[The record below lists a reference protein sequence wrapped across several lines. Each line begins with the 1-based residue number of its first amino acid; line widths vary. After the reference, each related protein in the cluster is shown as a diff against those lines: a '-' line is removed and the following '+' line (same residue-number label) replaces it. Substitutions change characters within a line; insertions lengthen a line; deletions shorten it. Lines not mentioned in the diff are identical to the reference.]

1 MLNGSNVDL
10 IALISLKLLAVK
22 PKAAFQK
29 QVDDMVWSA
38 RGIRGRLLCGQYCA
52 NKLIP
57 LLSEISI
64 PLSVWSDCPPIVVII
79 RT

>member
-1 MLNGSNVDL
+1 VNGSNVDL

-29 QVDDMVWSA
+29 QFDDSFWSA

-57 LLSEISI
+57 FHF
-64 PLSVWSDCPPIVVII
+64 
-79 RT
+79 